1 VSGAGGAPVS
11 VTGRRGRRPR
21 TQAAVLTATTE
32 LLQVVPLADLSVAQ
46 ILEAAG
52 VGRTSFYEH
61 FSSKDDVVVKLL
73 RAVSADIAAEIE
85 PMFARG
91 QRTPEEAF
99 HEGLTRLIRMWERYA
114 PLMVTGSVEW
124 PQVPELRRLWLR
136 IHADLARRIAGVIT
150 ADRASGLAP
159 AGAEP
164 EALAAALVW
173 STERALL
180 VSRTGRVAALPDPEA
195 LVEPLTQLY
204 VGTIYRAGPGRAGGE
219 GAAVPRGAGGG
230 GRAVP
235 PGAGGEGGAVPWGAG
250 GEGA

>member
-1 VSGAGGAPVS
+1 MLA
-11 VTGRRGRRPR
+11 
-21 TQAAVLTATTE
+21 ATTE
-32 LLQVVPLADLSVAQ
+32 LLETVPLADLSVAQ
-46 ILEAAG
+46 ILEAAA

-73 RAVSADIAAEIE
+73 RSVSTDIAREIE

-91 QRTPEEAF
+91 ERTPQEAF

-124 PQVPELRRLWLR
+124 PAIPELRRLWLR
-136 IHADLARRIAGVIT
+136 IHADLTRRIAAVIL
-150 ADRASGLAP
+150 ADRESGLAP
-159 AGAEP
+159 PGAEP

-180 VSRTGRVAALPDPEA
+180 VSRTGGVPALPRPEA

-204 VGTIYRAGPGRAGGE
+204 VRAIYGPDRS
-219 GAAVPRGAGGG
+219 
-230 GRAVP
+230 
-235 PGAGGEGGAVPWGAG
+235 
-250 GEGA
+250 

>member
-1 VSGAGGAPVS
+1 MSGRDGTGAGADAVRGSGAGGSGDPGAPD
-11 VTGRRGRRPR
+11 GPRPRGRRP
-21 TQAAVLTATTE
+21 TTHDAVLAATTE
-32 LLQVVPLADLSVAQ
+32 LLETVPLAELSVQQ
-46 ILEAAG
+46 ILSAAS

-61 FSSKDDVVVKLL
+61 FSSKEDVVVKLL
-73 RAVSADIAAEIE
+73 RSVSADIAREIE
-85 PMFARG
+85 PMFARAE
-91 QRTPEEAF
+91 RTPEQAF
-99 HEGLTRLIRMWERYA
+99 HEGLARLIRMWERYA

-136 IHADLARRIAGVIT
+136 IHADLTRRIAAVIE

-180 VSRTGRVAALPDPEA
+180 VSRTGGNLALPRPEA

-204 VGTIYRAGPGRAGGE
+204 VRSIYGR
-219 GAAVPRGAGGG
+219 R
-230 GRAVP
+230 
-235 PGAGGEGGAVPWGAG
+235 
-250 GEGA
+250 